1 MSKYKGYLMTSVC
14 IFIMGLMIVS
24 CGSKK
29 KAEDTSAP
37 QNFLPESSAKTNLK
51 RISDV
56 RTFVGQTLWEYIDG
70 GAEIYYL
77 YDFEIVATADYKADS
92 VEIVVDIYKFD
103 SPDNAYG
110 LYSMLRP
117 VDAQPVKLGVE
128 GFLDPAS
135 VVFVKGDYVVKL
147 ISYDESEQSTLA
159 LTNFSEER
167 ANTIPGRTTPP
178 ETFSLFPKENLI
190 ETSPKYFAESYLGQK
205 FLTDVYTQE
214 YIIGMDTIQLFLS
227 DDASGSKFAQW
238 KEIAETTADI
248 EPIADSIGFDQDY
261 SFKAPDRFYGTSL
274 VGLKNDRLVGAV
286 RYKDSEAGFVKSWL
300 AGI

>member
-1 MSKYKGYLMTSVC
+1 MSKYKCHMVALVC
-14 IFIMGLMIVS
+14 VFIIGMLIVS

-29 KAEDTSAP
+29 KNENTTAP
-37 QNFLPESSAKTNLK
+37 QNFLPESSAKTSLK
-51 RISDV
+51 RIADV

-92 VEIVVDIYKFD
+92 TEIVVDIYKFD
-103 SPDNAYG
+103 SPDNAFG

-117 VDAQPVKLGVE
+117 VDAQPVRLGVE

-147 ISYDESEQSTLA
+147 IAYDESEQSTLA
-159 LTNFSEER
+159 LTNFSEEL
-167 ANTIPGRTTPP
+167 ANLVPGRTTFP
-178 ETFSLFPKENLI
+178 EAFSLFPKANLI
-190 ETSPKYFAESYLGQK
+190 ETSRKYFAESYLGQK
-205 FLTDVYTQE
+205 FLTDVYAQE
-214 YIIGMDTIQLFLS
+214 YIIGTDTVQLFLS

-238 KEIAETTADI
+238 KEIAENTAEI
-248 EPIADSIGFDQDY
+248 EPIVDSIGFDQDY
-261 SFKAPDRFYGTSL
+261 SFEAPDRFYGTSL

-286 RYKDSEAGFVKSWL
+286 RYRDSEAGFVKSWL

>member
-1 MSKYKGYLMTSVC
+1 MSKYKYHLSALACILMT
-14 IFIMGLMIVS
+14 GLLFVS

-29 KAEDTSAP
+29 KETNTAAP
-37 QNFLPESSAKTNLK
+37 QNFLPESSSKTHLK

-117 VDAQPVKLGVE
+117 VDAQPVRLGAE
-128 GFLDPAS
+128 GFIDPAS
-135 VVFVKGDYVVKL
+135 VVFVKGDYIVKL
-147 ISYDESEQSTLA
+147 IGYDESEQSTLA
-159 LTNFSEER
+159 LTNFSEEL
-167 ANTIPGRTTPP
+167 ANFIPGRTTLP
-178 ETFSLFPKENLI
+178 ETFSLFPKKNLI
-190 ETSPKYFAESYLGQK
+190 ETSRKYFAESYLGQK
-205 FLTDVYTQE
+205 FLTRVYAQD
-214 YIIGMDTIQLFLS
+214 YIIGTDTVQLFLS

-238 KEIAETTADI
+238 KEIAVNTAEI
-248 EPIADSIGFDQDY
+248 KPIADSIGFDQDY
-261 SFKAPDRFYGTSL
+261 SFEAPDRFYGTSL

-286 RYKDSEAGFVKSWL
+286 NYRDNEAGFVKTWL